1 MWGVIVAAPCKWGIT
16 GNTREIM
23 NMLRTAITLTPRRK
37 SGFALTAAL
46 VAGFAATAVSADT
59 LAQPKDTSLEE
70 AAADYIRFR
79 EDVAAVEAMPFDSA
93 NVTREAHRRLAAHD
107 PVGIAGGWVAY
118 AALVAADTPEFAEA
132 LKDELDRRKNRR
144 KGQLGGRDGLL
155 SNLAQ
160 DPSYARN
167 LPGADK
173 AIATVLSMTARDG
186 ARITALGE
194 AFKAQAYAM
203 QKTKWGK
210 QRISS
215 SQERLKEAAKYS
227 VGRGDAQAPAF
238 DNRAEDGVIA
248 PSLANVSGEWSADWG
263 KAAPAGRMS
272 EANAEIIMDRVLNLA
287 ARYSTN
293 TLNPKIVSVYA
304 KNNKSQRCLEMSKL
318 TLDQCIAAT
327 RTPYEEAFCLG
338 EHALNDVASCT
349 GWVGGADAS

>member
-1 MWGVIVAAPCKWGIT
+1 MDHSG
-16 GNTREIM
+16 EILP
-23 NMLRTAITLTPRRK
+23 MLRTLFHVRRPRF
-37 SGFALTAAL
+37 SGFAFIAAMT
-46 VAGFAATAVSADT
+46 AGFAATGVSADT
-59 LAQPKDTSLEE
+59 LAQPKDTSLER
-70 AAADYIRFR
+70 AAADYVRFR
-79 EDVAAVEAMPFDSA
+79 EDVAAIEAMPFDNA
-93 NVTREAHRRLAAHD
+93 GVTREAHRRLAAHKPD
-107 PVGIAGGWVAY
+107 KIAGGWVAY

-132 LKDELDRRKNRR
+132 LKKEIGKKGNRR
-144 KGQLGGRDGLL
+144 KGVLGGRDGLI

-160 DPSYARN
+160 DPTYARK

-173 AIATVLSMTARDG
+173 AIASILAMTAQDG
-186 ARITALGE
+186 ARISSLGE

-215 SQERLKEAAKYS
+215 SQERLKEAASY
-227 VGRGDAQAPAF
+227 GRGRGAAAMPTLVRQA
-238 DNRAEDGVIA
+238 DDGVIA
-248 PSLANVSGEWSADWG
+248 PVLTSAKGEWSADWG

-272 EANAEIIMDRVLNLA
+272 EANAEIIMDRILNLA
-287 ARYSTN
+287 ARYSTD

-338 EHALNDVASCT
+338 EHGLNDIASCT
-349 GWVGGADAS
+349 GWVGGPSSS